1 MRIRNLLIATA
12 AAAAF
17 ASQAAAAVT
26 VSVTSFFDPLLLPAD
41 QVLVADFN
49 DANNPEAT
57 LLAGYSLDLNGSTV
71 GVCEGCGGYSGTL
84 PNNNTHYLTIPGNAT
99 ATLTSLSGFKAF
111 SLYMG
116 SPDTYNSIRFIGDGF
131 DQTLTGGQLT
141 EGNTC
146 QQWIWGARVNFDFG
160 GAKVNQVVL
169 SSSSNSFEVDNFAV
183 AAVPEPAT
191 WAMMIMGFGLA
202 GALLRRRQYAL
213 ARI

>member
-1 MRIRNLLIATA
+1 MRIKSLLIATV

-17 ASQAAAAVT
+17 AGQAAAAVT
-26 VSVTSFFDPLLLPAD
+26 VSVVGFFDPNLLPSG

-49 DANNPEAT
+49 DALNPEAT
-57 LLAGYSLDLNGSTV
+57 LLGGYSLDLDGATV
-71 GVCEGCGGYSGTL
+71 GVNEGGSGYSGTL
-84 PNNNTHYLTIPGNAT
+84 PNDPTHYLTVPGGAT

-131 DQTLTGGQLT
+131 DHTLSGGQMT
-141 EGNTC
+141 EGNTG
-146 QQWIWGARVNFDFG
+146 QEWSWGARVNFDFG
-160 GAKVNQVVL
+160 GAVVKQVVL

-191 WAMMIMGFGLA
+191 WAMMIMGFGAA
-202 GALLRRRQYAL
+202 GAILRRRQL
-213 ARI
+213 APVRA